1 MFFAGIN
8 PVYHT
13 KNPLLEDSLLG
24 LVFLTFLCMLGECS
38 RVYILMVIS
47 GIVIDG
53 GNGVEQLKR
62 SKFAIISLLSGILA
76 PGVVMQGSRLKYTA
90 TEEAKWQ
97 VFDTNLIVNAS
108 LILAVMA
115 LIFGVI
121 ALTHR
126 GIINKIVGFVGASL
140 GILYLT
146 AFSLFVDFF

>member
-1 MFFAGIN
+1 
-8 PVYHT
+8 
-13 KNPLLEDSLLG
+13 
-24 LVFLTFLCMLGECS
+24 
-38 RVYILMVIS
+38 MVIS